1 MQNCEHEFAQYI
13 RILGKGK
20 TGHRS
25 LSYDEAY
32 QAFRLILQGRVHD
45 VQVGAFLML
54 LRVKE
59 ESVEELAGFVQACK
73 DHFQLPKLSCSIDLD
88 WSSYAGKRKHYPW
101 FILSALTLAQHGYN
115 VFMHGSVGKSEN
127 RLYTEIALQALD
139 VPICQQLD
147 EVETHLAQHHFAY
160 VPLPILSPVLAQL
173 IDYRQYFGL
182 RSPVNSLTRLLNPF
196 QAPATLQAIFHPA
209 YRATH
214 QQAGHLLKY
223 PNTAVIK
230 GEGGEFER
238 NPDAKTLICGIRHG
252 ECYELELPKLTPQ
265 RSDIVTEFDLN
276 HFKAVWLGH
285 ETNEYA
291 LLAIVETL
299 AIALMCMN
307 IRTDY
312 VDAQKYAEK
321 LWQTRF
327 SNSFQS

>member
-1 MQNCEHEFAQYI
+1 MQHYEHEFAQFI

-25 LSYDEAY
+25 LNFNEAY
-32 QAFRLILQGRVHD
+32 QAFSLILQGRVHD

-101 FILSALTLAQHGYN
+101 FILSALTLSQHGYN
-115 VFMHGSVGKSEN
+115 VFMHGAVGKSEN

-139 VPICQQLD
+139 VPICQHLD
-147 EVETHLAQHHFAY
+147 DIELHLTQRHFAFL
-160 VPLPILSPVLAQL
+160 PLPLLSPVLAKL

-196 QAPATLQAIFHPA
+196 QATATLQAIFHPA

-214 QQAGHLLKY
+214 QQAGQLLHY

-238 NPDAKTLICGIRHG
+238 NPDARTLICGIRHG
-252 ECYELELPKLTPQ
+252 ECYELELPKINAQ
-265 RSDIVTEFDLN
+265 RSDMIAEFDLN
-276 HFKAVWLGH
+276 HFKAVWLG
-285 ETNEYA
+285 EQQNEYG
-291 LLAIVETL
+291 LQAIIETL

-307 IRTDY
+307 ICTDY
-312 VDAQKYAEK
+312 QNAQKYAEQ

-327 SNSFQS
+327 LN